1 MPQGGVVKD
10 NKGQAA
16 LAYGVMFNEFQP
28 RSDNTSR
35 VPVEEAADQLVANL
49 RQSNPNMREI
59 GNRSRVKVDNLEGVS
74 AYFTNG
80 SPIGGNERD
89 WLVTIER
96 PDGLAFFICVAPE
109 NDFDSYDSTFQSV
122 INSAKFRR

>member
-1 MPQGGVVKD
+1 MNSGKPEPPSGHLNGFQNDVLELRYPDNWKSSASGSTFTLMPQGGVVKD

-59 GNRSRVKVDNLEGVS
+59 GNRSRIKVDNLEGVS

-89 WLVTIER
+89 
-96 PDGLAFFICVAPE
+96 
-109 NDFDSYDSTFQSV
+109 
-122 INSAKFRR
+122 